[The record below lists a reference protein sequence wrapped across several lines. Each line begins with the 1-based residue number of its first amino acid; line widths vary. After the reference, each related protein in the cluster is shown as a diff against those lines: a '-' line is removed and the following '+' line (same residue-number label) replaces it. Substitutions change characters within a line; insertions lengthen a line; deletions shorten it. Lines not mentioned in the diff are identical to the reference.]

1 MKRILALL
9 ALLAALALSVHP
21 TLAETSVA
29 PEVTPTPGAA
39 AIASPTASPTPEPA
53 GTLYDCT
60 DFRVRLSDDLAP
72 LDDEALAGYAAA
84 VGSADTAEMRL
95 VAADAEVEAV
105 IGFALAPSQ
114 QSAVDA
120 AREAAATILGSDAGV
135 VETSFGANECACFA
149 CAIEDLTFHMY
160 FFSLGDQLLT
170 VTASGLE
177 DTDLAAVLESLEF

>member
-84 VGSADTAEMRL
+84 VGSAYPDTAEMRL
-95 VAADAEVEAV
+95 VAAEGGTTYRFFKDLPVTVGAKTGSAQRGDGTTANAVVMCYAPYDDPEIAVAVVVEKGNA
-105 IGFALAPSQ
+105 G
-114 QSAVDA
+114 SAIA
-120 AREAAATILGSDAGV
+120 QLAREVLDAYFSIKDSNET
-135 VETSFGANECACFA
+135 VESEMT
-149 CAIEDLTFHMY
+149 
-160 FFSLGDQLLT
+160 LLQ
-170 VTASGLE
+170 
-177 DTDLAAVLESLEF
+177 

>member
-1 MKRILALL
+1 MKRIL

-84 VGSADTAEMRL
+84 VGSAYPDAAEMRL